1 MSERKV
7 LSKYYPAD
15 FDPNALTRRRGPK
28 QKGPKVQVV
37 RLMAPFGMRCTS
49 CGEYIYRGRKF
60 NARKET
66 NPEERYLGIQI
77 HRFYIKCTRCS
88 TQISFRTDP
97 ANQDYVCERG
107 AKRNT
112 DPWKRGLSGDG
123 DGDGTAPPEDETDEA
138 RLDRLEQEHAEEE
151 ERNAMAELEA
161 KTVDARRE
169 MAVADALDE
178 LRTRNARIAR
188 ADPAGAEALV
198 AEDRDEERL
207 RQEEEDAEA
216 ARKAFAWARGQADD
230 MQEELIAEEE
240 LVGWD
245 GGALKSGSGSG
256 LGKPAASTATT
267 TTTTTNP
274 APVGATDMPPP
285 SFKRQVKKKTDRAAL
300 LGIKKKT

>member
-28 QKGPKVQVV
+28 QTGPKVQVV

-112 DPWKRGLSGDG
+112 DPWKRGLGGDSDG
-123 DGDGTAPPEDETDEA
+123 DGAAPPEDETDEA

-207 RQEEEDAEA
+207 RQEKEDAEA
-216 ARKAFAWARGQADD
+216 ARMAFAWARGQADD

-256 LGKPAASTATT
+256 SGLDKPATSTTP
-267 TTTTTNP
+267 TTTTNP
-274 APVGATDMPPP
+274 ALVGATDMPPP

>member
-112 DPWKRGLSGDG
+112 DPWKRGLGDG
-123 DGDGTAPPEDETDEA
+123 ADGAPDDETDEA

-161 KTVDARRE
+161 KTVDAKRE

-188 ADPAGAEALV
+188 ADPADAEALV

-207 RQEEEDAEA
+207 RQDAEDAEA
-216 ARKAFAWARGQADD
+216 ARKAFAWARDQATD
-230 MQEELIAEEE
+230 MQEELIAEEDM
-240 LVGWD
+240 VGWD
-245 GGALKSGSGSG
+245 GGALKSASTSAS
-256 LGKPAASTATT
+256 LSDKPAAS

-274 APVGATDMPPP
+274 APANATDMPPP